1 MPDYIYLLKNR
12 LSVHQRNALEHIR
25 EAAREAGMT
34 VFLVGGAV
42 RDLTSGSPV
51 FDLDVT
57 VQGNALKLKKPLEKA
72 GGKLWGEHE
81 PTRTLFFRF
90 PVGVTVEISS
100 ARREEYPKPGK
111 PVYHWDTVLEDL
123 RRRDF
128 TANAMA
134 LSLNEHS
141 YGLLMDPL
149 NGVADIEAR
158 QLRLVS
164 NYGFIEDPSRLLRAT
179 RLVARLGWQLDER
192 TQTRFQNAK
201 EEKAIEALSPHLR
214 GYELEEIG
222 HEEDGLRVLAAM
234 EAEGWMPYLFPAWT
248 TASVDAPALEE
259 VRKLVTQLQM
269 QGVSPDISAASV
281 HFLTAKLS
289 PKDLAALKA
298 MFVRPG
304 FVEEWNH
311 LDQAAKDFSKQLSG
325 KEAATPSATWKLFTT
340 ADPQAVLWLGL
351 TTKAPAI
358 QAKYKNFF
366 TVWPEA
372 RQKIPYALFQELR
385 ITPEVP
391 GYEELIS
398 RLFLGTIDGE
408 LQTEEELRAFLE
420 PYSPPAPPPPV
431 TVRRTRGSKKSEPK
445 ARIPVEAEFDG
456 EPPEL
461 DDEEAAEEP
470 PGEADEEEDDESEPE
485 VSLPPAPKKSAKA
498 PVATIPKS
506 QAKSEAK
513 HEVKHEAKHEV
524 KSEAKHEAKQEALH
538 PAGKGHAPPKASV
551 PSAAASPA
559 AMKVPSAP
567 TLHVVTPSKL
577 DKVHVMA
584 KPAKTTAPVVGHAS
598 SHPSG
603 HGSGHG
609 HGSASAGKKPVPL
622 KAAVV
627 KSAPAKV
634 VAKPV
639 PSKPVLSKAVKKP
652 VPKPAPAARHAAKNN
667 SHAKKAA
674 VKAPVKA
681 NRKPEPVKKSQPAKK
696 SAPAKKHR

>member
-12 LSVHQRNALEHIR
+12 LSIHQQNALQHIR

-51 FDLDVT
+51 FDLDVA

-81 PTRTLFFRF
+81 PSRTLFFRF

-111 PVYHWDTVLEDL
+111 PVYHWDTILEDL

-164 NYGFIEDPSRLLRAT
+164 NYGFLEEPSRLLRAT
-179 RLVARLGWQLDER
+179 RLVARLGWELDER

-201 EEKAIEALSPHLR
+201 EENAIEALSPYHR

-234 EAEGWMPYLFPAWT
+234 EAQGWMHHLFPAWS
-248 TASVDAPALEE
+248 TASADAPGLEE
-259 VRKLVTQLQM
+259 MRKLVTQLQM

-289 PKDLAALKA
+289 AKDLAALKA

-304 FVEEWNH
+304 FVEEWDN
-311 LDQAAKDFSKQLSG
+311 LDNAAKEFNKQLSG
-325 KEAATPSATWKLFTT
+325 KEAATPSVAWKLFTT

-351 TTKAPAI
+351 TSKSPAI
-358 QAKYKNFF
+358 QAKYKSFF

-372 RQKIPYALFQELR
+372 RQKVPHALFQELR

-391 GYEELIS
+391 GYEEMIS
-398 RLFLGTIDGE
+398 GLFLGVIDGKLE
-408 LQTEEELRAFLE
+408 TDEQLRAFLE

-431 TVRRTRGSKKSEPK
+431 TVRRTRGSKKGEAK
-445 ARIPVEAEFDG
+445 AKIPVEEAEAEAGFDG
-456 EPPEL
+456 DPIEL
-461 DDEEAAEEP
+461 DDEEAIEEVEVEDEE
-470 PGEADEEEDDESEPE
+470 GEAEDSFSP
-485 VSLPPAPKKSAKA
+485 VVKKSAPAPKKTPSVSEGNGAAKA
-498 PVATIPKS
+498 QASTKPPAAAAPVNPA
-506 QAKSEAK
+506 
-513 HEVKHEAKHEV
+513 
-524 KSEAKHEAKQEALH
+524 
-538 PAGKGHAPPKASV
+538 AGK
-551 PSAAASPA
+551 AAAN
-559 AMKVPSAP
+559 P
-567 TLHVVTPSKL
+567 TLHVVAPAKPA
-577 DKVHVMA
+577 KVHVMA
-584 KPAKTTAPVVGHAS
+584 KDAKPSAPAASRPPNHA
-598 SHPSG
+598 H
-603 HGSGHG
+603 
-609 HGSASAGKKPVPL
+609 SATPAGKKALPMKATAVKAVPA
-622 KAAVV
+622 KAA
-627 KSAPAKV
+627 A
-634 VAKPV
+634 
-639 PSKPVLSKAVKKP
+639 
-652 VPKPAPAARHAAKNN
+652 PKPAPSKPAVSAKVVGRVGAKVAPAAKPAAK
-667 SHAKKAA
+667 SSIPAKKAA
-674 VKAPVKA
+674 PAKPAGKIHKKAEPAK
-681 NRKPEPVKKSQPAKK
+681 KPLPAKK
-696 SAPAKKHR
+696 SAPARKHR

>member
-12 LSVHQRNALEHIR
+12 LSIHQRNALDQIR
-25 EAAREAGMT
+25 LAAREAGMT

-57 VQGNALKLKKPLEKA
+57 VQGNALKLKKTLEKA

-81 PTRTLFFRF
+81 PSRTLFFRF

-111 PVYHWDTVLEDL
+111 PVYHWDTILEDL

-192 TQTRFQNAK
+192 TQTRFQNSK
-201 EEKAIEALSPHLR
+201 EEKAIEALSPYHR

-234 EAEGWMPYLFPAWT
+234 EAEGWMHHLFPAWT
-248 TASVDAPALEE
+248 TASADAAALEE
-259 VRKLVTQLQM
+259 MRKLVTQLQM
-269 QGVSPDISAASV
+269 QGVSPDISAVSV
-281 HFLTAKLS
+281 HYLTAKLS

-298 MFVRPG
+298 LFVRPG
-304 FVEEWNH
+304 FVEEWNN
-311 LDQAAKDFSKQLSG
+311 LDHAAKEFNKQLMG

-351 TTKAPAI
+351 TSKAPAV

-372 RQKIPYALFQELR
+372 RQKIPHALLQELR

-391 GYEELIS
+391 GYDEMIS
-398 RLFLGTIDGE
+398 RLFLGVIDGNLE
-408 LQTEEELRAFLE
+408 TEEQLRAFLE

-431 TVRRTRGSKKSEPK
+431 TVRRTRGSKKSGEK
-445 ARIPVEAEFDG
+445 TKVLVEAAFDG
-456 EPPEL
+456 DAEDALPL
-461 DDEEAAEEP
+461 DDDEAAEEP
-470 PGEADEEEDDESEPE
+470 IEDVEDEDEGEGEPP
-485 VSLPPAPKKSAKA
+485 VTLPPAAKKSAPAPKKSPAESQLNSPASKPTKPEA
-498 PVATIPKS
+498 PA
-506 QAKSEAK
+506 
-513 HEVKHEAKHEV
+513 
-524 KSEAKHEAKQEALH
+524 
-538 PAGKGHAPPKASV
+538 PKAS
-551 PSAAASPA
+551 PA
-559 AMKVPSAP
+559 VAKSAP
-567 TLHVVTPSKL
+567 IPALHVVAPAKQA
-577 DKVHVMA
+577 KVHVMA
-584 KPAKTTAPVVGHAS
+584 KQPAKPSPPPAPNRVHSSKPSPNHDHAP
-598 SHPSG
+598 SHP
-603 HGSGHG
+603 HP
-609 HGSASAGKKPVPL
+609 AGKKTLPMKPVPA
-622 KAAVV
+622 KAAVAKQV
-627 KSAPAKV
+627 PAKSLPSKSV
-634 VAKPV
+634 PAKMVHGHVAKPAAKHTV
-639 PSKPVLSKAVKKP
+639 PSKKT
-652 VPKPAPAARHAAKNN
+652 
-667 SHAKKAA
+667 A
-674 VKAPVKA
+674 VKAPVKVQK
-681 NRKPEPVKKSQPAKK
+681 RSEPAKK
-696 SAPAKKHR
+696 SHPEKKPAPAKKHK

>member
-12 LSVHQRNALEHIR
+12 LSIHQQNALQHIR

-57 VQGNALKLKKPLEKA
+57 VQGNALKLKKTLEKA

-81 PTRTLFFRF
+81 PSRTLFFRF

-111 PVYHWDTVLEDL
+111 PVYHWDTILEDL

-164 NYGFIEDPSRLLRAT
+164 NYGFLEEPSRLLRAT
-179 RLVARLGWQLDER
+179 RLAARLGWELDER

-201 EEKAIEALSPHLR
+201 EENAIEALSPYHR

-234 EAEGWMPYLFPAWT
+234 EAQGWMHHLFPAWS
-248 TASVDAPALEE
+248 TASADAPGLEE
-259 VRKLVTQLQM
+259 MRKLVTQLQM
-269 QGVSPDISAASV
+269 QGVSPDISAASM

-289 PKDLAALKA
+289 PKDLSALKA
-298 MFVRPG
+298 TFVRPG
-304 FVEEWNH
+304 FVEEWDN
-311 LDQAAKDFSKQLSG
+311 LDHAAKEFNKQLSG

-351 TTKAPAI
+351 TSKSPVI

-372 RQKIPYALFQELR
+372 RQKIPHALLQELR

-391 GYEELIS
+391 GYEAMIS
-398 RLFLGTIDGE
+398 GLFLGVIDGKLE
-408 LQTEEELRAFLE
+408 TEEQLRAFLE

-431 TVRRTRGSKKSEPK
+431 TVRRTRGSKKGAEAK
-445 ARIPVEAEFDG
+445 TKIPVEEAAFDG
-456 EPPEL
+456 EPLEL
-461 DDEEAAEEP
+461 DDEEAIEEV
-470 PGEADEEEDDESEPE
+470 EVEDEEGEPE
-485 VSLPPAPKKSAKA
+485 DTFPPVAKKSAPAPKKALSVSESGNGAAKA
-498 PVATIPKS
+498 QATPKPEAPA
-506 QAKSEAK
+506 AK
-513 HEVKHEAKHEV
+513 V
-524 KSEAKHEAKQEALH
+524 
-538 PAGKGHAPPKASV
+538 
-551 PSAAASPA
+551 SPA
-559 AMKVPSAP
+559 AGKAAPNP
-567 TLHVVTPSKL
+567 TLHVVAPSKPA
-577 DKVHVMA
+577 KVHVMA
-584 KPAKTTAPVVGHAS
+584 KAAKPTAPASVRPPNHAHS
-598 SHPSG
+598 PVP
-603 HGSGHG
+603 
-609 HGSASAGKKPVPL
+609 AGKKALPI
-622 KAAVV
+622 KAAAV
-627 KSAPAKV
+627 KPAPAKAAT
-634 VAKPV
+634 AKPV
-639 PSKPVLSKAVKKP
+639 PSKVVRRAPV
-652 VPKPAPAARHAAKNN
+652 KPAPAAKPAAK
-667 SHAKKAA
+667 STTHAKKAA
-674 VKAPVKA
+674 PPKSPAKAHK
-681 NRKPEPVKKSQPAKK
+681 NHEPAKKSPPAKK

>member
-12 LSVHQRNALEHIR
+12 LSLHQRNALEHIR

-72 GGKLWGEHE
+72 GGRLWGEHE

-179 RLVARLGWQLDER
+179 RLAARLGWQLDER

-234 EAEGWMPYLFPAWT
+234 EAEGWMPYLFPTWT
-248 TASVDAPALEE
+248 TASADAPALEE
-259 VRKLVTQLQM
+259 MRKLVTQLQM

-289 PKDLAALKA
+289 AKDLTALKA

-311 LDQAAKDFSKQLSG
+311 LDHAAKEFNKQLSG
-325 KEAATPSATWKLFTT
+325 KDAATPSATWKLFTT

-351 TTKAPAI
+351 TSKAPAI

-391 GYEELIS
+391 GYDELIS

-408 LQTEEELRAFLE
+408 LQTEEQLRAFLE

-431 TVRRTRGSKKSEPK
+431 TVRRTRGSKKSEAK

-461 DDEEAAEEP
+461 DDEDAAEEP
-470 PGEADEEEDDESEPE
+470 LAEADEEEDEAEGE
-485 VSLPPAPKKSAKA
+485 VILPPAPKKTAKA
-498 PVATIPKS
+498 PVATIPR
-506 QAKSEAK
+506 SEAK
-513 HEVKHEAKHEV
+513 LEAKLEV
-524 KSEAKHEAKQEALH
+524 S
-538 PAGKGHAPPKASV
+538 KGHAPPKANAL
-551 PSAAASPA
+551 SATASPA
-559 AMKVPSAP
+559 GVKAASSS
-567 TLHVVTPSKL
+567 TLHVVAPSKL

-584 KPAKTTAPVVGHAS
+584 KPAKVTAPVPGHAIA
-598 SHPSG
+598 
-603 HGSGHG
+603 HG
-609 HGSASAGKKPVPL
+609 HAHGTAPAGKKAVPV

-627 KSAPAKV
+627 KPPSAKAA
-634 VAKPV
+634 AKPV
-639 PSKPVLSKAVKKP
+639 PSKPALSKTVKKP
-652 VPKPAPAARHAAKNN
+652 APKLAPAARHAAKNS
-667 SHAKKAA
+667 SHAKKPAA
-674 VKAPVKA
+674 KAPVKPH
-681 NRKPEPVKKSQPAKK
+681 RKPEPLKKSQPAKK
-696 SAPAKKHR
+696 SPPAKKHR

>member
-12 LSVHQRNALEHIR
+12 LSIHQQNALQHIR

-57 VQGNALKLKKPLEKA
+57 VQGNALKLKKALEKA

-81 PTRTLFFRF
+81 PSRTLFFRF

-111 PVYHWDTVLEDL
+111 PVYHWDTILEDL

-164 NYGFIEDPSRLLRAT
+164 NYGFLEEPSRLLRAT
-179 RLVARLGWQLDER
+179 RLVARLGWELDER

-201 EEKAIEALSPHLR
+201 DEKAIEALSPYHR

-234 EAEGWMPYLFPAWT
+234 EAQGWMHHLFPAWS
-248 TASVDAPALEE
+248 TASADAPGLEE
-259 VRKLVTQLQM
+259 MRKLVTQLQM

-289 PKDLAALKA
+289 PKDLSALKTT
-298 MFVRPG
+298 FVRPG
-304 FVEEWNH
+304 FVEEWDN
-311 LDQAAKDFSKQLSG
+311 LDHAAKEFNKQLSG

-351 TTKAPAI
+351 TSKSPAI

-372 RQKIPYALFQELR
+372 RQKVPHALFQELR

-391 GYEELIS
+391 GYHEMIS
-398 RLFLGTIDGE
+398 GLFLGVIDGKLE
-408 LQTEEELRAFLE
+408 TEEQLRAFLE

-431 TVRRTRGSKKSEPK
+431 TVRRTRGSKKAGEAK
-445 ARIPVEAEFDG
+445 AKIPVEEPGFDG
-456 EPPEL
+456 EPLEL
-461 DDEEAAEEP
+461 DDEEAIEEV
-470 PGEADEEEDDESEPE
+470 EDDEGEPE
-485 VSLPPAPKKSAKA
+485 ESLQPVAKKSAPASKKA
-498 PVATIPKS
+498 LPVTEPANGAKA
-506 QAKSEAK
+506 QAVGKPEPPAAK
-513 HEVKHEAKHEV
+513 
-524 KSEAKHEAKQEALH
+524 
-538 PAGKGHAPPKASV
+538 G
-551 PSAAASPA
+551 SPA
-559 AMKVPSAP
+559 AAKAAPSP
-567 TLHVVTPSKL
+567 TLHVVAPSKSA
-577 DKVHVMA
+577 KVHVMA
-584 KPAKTTAPVVGHAS
+584 KAEKPAAAQAPSRPSSHAHSPLPAAKKALPMKASAVKAVPAKA
-598 SHPSG
+598 
-603 HGSGHG
+603 
-609 HGSASAGKKPVPL
+609 AG
-622 KAAVV
+622 
-627 KSAPAKV
+627 
-634 VAKPV
+634 AKPV
-639 PSKPVLSKAVKKP
+639 PPKVVRRVPAKPAPVVKPAAKNSTQAK
-652 VPKPAPAARHAAKNN
+652 KPAPAKSPGKAHKKPEP
-667 SHAKKAA
+667 AKKAL
-674 VKAPVKA
+674 PV
-681 NRKPEPVKKSQPAKK
+681 KK

>member
-12 LSVHQRNALEHIR
+12 LSIHQQNTLELIR
-25 EAAREAGMT
+25 AAAREAGMT

-51 FDLDVT
+51 SDLDVT

-81 PTRTLFFRF
+81 PSRTLFFRF

-111 PVYHWDTVLEDL
+111 PVYHWDTILEDL

-164 NYGFIEDPSRLLRAT
+164 NYGFIEEPSRLLRAT
-179 RLVARLGWQLDER
+179 RLIARLGWELDER
-192 TQTRFQNAK
+192 TKTRFHNAK
-201 EEKAIEALSPHLR
+201 EEKAIEALSTYHR

-234 EAEGWMPYLFPAWT
+234 EAEGWMHALFAPWG
-248 TASVDAPALEE
+248 TASADQTALEE
-259 VRKLVTQLQM
+259 MRKLVTQLQM
-269 QGVSPDISAASV
+269 QGVSPDISAASM

-304 FVEEWNH
+304 FVEEWNN
-311 LDQAAKDFSKQLSG
+311 LDNAAKEFNKQLNG
-325 KEAATPSATWKLFTT
+325 KEAATPSATWKLFTS

-351 TTKAPAI
+351 TSKVPAV

-372 RQKIPYALFQELR
+372 RQKVPHALLQELR

-391 GYEELIS
+391 GYDEMIS
-398 RLFLGTIDGE
+398 GLFLGVIDGKLE
-408 LQTEEELRAFLE
+408 SEEQLRAFLE

-431 TVRRTRGSKKSEPK
+431 TIRRSRGSKKSGEAK
-445 ARIPVEAEFDG
+445 GKIPVEAAEAAFEGD
-456 EPPEL
+456 PLEL
-461 DDEEAAEEP
+461 DDEELVEE
-470 PGEADEEEDDESEPE
+470 AEDDEETEPT
-485 VSLPPAPKKSAKA
+485 VSLPPPPKKIVVAARKA
-498 PVATIPKS
+498 PAENEPPVVAKPENPP
-506 QAKSEAK
+506 AK
-513 HEVKHEAKHEV
+513 V
-524 KSEAKHEAKQEALH
+524 
-538 PAGKGHAPPKASV
+538 
-551 PSAAASPA
+551 SPA
-559 AMKVPSAP
+559 VSKTPPA
-567 TLHVVTPSKL
+567 LHVVAPAKPA
-577 DKVHVMA
+577 KVHVMA
-584 KPAKTTAPVVGHAS
+584 KPVKPVVG
-598 SHPSG
+598 
-603 HGSGHG
+603 
-609 HGSASAGKKPVPL
+609 
-622 KAAVV
+622 
-627 KSAPAKV
+627 KV
-634 VAKPV
+634 A
-639 PSKPVLSKAVKKP
+639 
-652 VPKPAPAARHAAKNN
+652 PAPAASKKALPLKAVTAKAVPAKPAAK
-667 SHAKKAA
+667 A
-674 VKAPVKA
+674 VKAVPAKGVK
-681 NRKPEPVKKSQPAKK
+681 RPTVKVPPKPAAKKTEAAKPAAKAHKKSEPAKK
-696 SAPAKKHR
+696 SPQAKKSVPARKHR

>member
-12 LSVHQRNALEHIR
+12 LSIHQQNALQRIR

-81 PTRTLFFRF
+81 PSRTLFFRF

-111 PVYHWDTVLEDL
+111 PVYHWDTILEDL

-164 NYGFIEDPSRLLRAT
+164 NYGFLEEPSRLLRAT
-179 RLVARLGWQLDER
+179 RLVARLGWELDER

-201 EEKAIEALSPHLR
+201 EEKAIEALSPYHR

-234 EAEGWMPYLFPAWT
+234 EAQGWMHHLFPAWT
-248 TASVDAPALEE
+248 TASADAPGLEE
-259 VRKLVTQLQM
+259 MRKLVTQLQM
-269 QGVSPDISAASV
+269 QGVSPDISATSV
-281 HFLTAKLS
+281 HYLTAKLS
-289 PKDLAALKA
+289 AKDLAALKA
-298 MFVRPG
+298 TFVRPG
-304 FVEEWNH
+304 YVAEWDN
-311 LDQAAKDFSKQLSG
+311 LDNAAKEFNKQLSG
-325 KEAATPSATWKLFTT
+325 KEAVTPSATWKLFTT

-351 TTKAPAI
+351 TSKSPAI

-372 RQKIPYALFQELR
+372 RQKIPHALLQELR

-391 GYEELIS
+391 GYEAMIS
-398 RLFLGTIDGE
+398 GLFLGVIDGKLE
-408 LQTEEELRAFLE
+408 TEEQLRAFLE

-431 TVRRTRGSKKSEPK
+431 TVRRTRGSKKGGEAK
-445 ARIPVEAEFDG
+445 TKIPVEDAAFDG
-456 EPPEL
+456 EPLEL
-461 DDEEAAEEP
+461 DDDEAIEEVEVE
-470 PGEADEEEDDESEPE
+470 DEEGEPE
-485 VSLPPAPKKSAKA
+485 DAVPPVAKKSAPAPKKALSVSESGNGAVKAQATHKPEAPAAKVS
-498 PVATIPKS
+498 PVA
-506 QAKSEAK
+506 
-513 HEVKHEAKHEV
+513 
-524 KSEAKHEAKQEALH
+524 
-538 PAGKGHAPPKASV
+538 GKAAPN
-551 PSAAASPA
+551 
-559 AMKVPSAP
+559 P
-567 TLHVVTPSKL
+567 TLHVVAPSKPA
-577 DKVHVMA
+577 KVHVMA
-584 KPAKTTAPVVGHAS
+584 KAAKPTAPASVRPPNHAHS
-598 SHPSG
+598 PVP
-603 HGSGHG
+603 
-609 HGSASAGKKPVPL
+609 AGKKALPI
-622 KAAVV
+622 KAAAV
-627 KSAPAKV
+627 KPAPAKAAT
-634 VAKPV
+634 AKPV
-639 PSKPVLSKAVKKP
+639 PSKVIRRAPVKP
-652 VPKPAPAARHAAKNN
+652 TPAAKPAAKVTT
-667 SHAKKAA
+667 HAKKAA
-674 VKAPVKA
+674 PPKSPAKAHK
-681 NRKPEPVKKSQPAKK
+681 NHEPAKKSLPAKK
-696 SAPAKKHR
+696 SAPARKHR

>member
-12 LSVHQRNALEHIR
+12 LSIHQRNALDHIR
-25 EAAREAGMT
+25 LAAREAGMT

-57 VQGNALKLKKPLEKA
+57 VQGNALKLKKTLEKA

-111 PVYHWDTVLEDL
+111 PVYHWDTILEDL

-158 QLRLVS
+158 QLRLVN
-164 NYGFIEDPSRLLRAT
+164 NYGFIEDPARLLRAT

-201 EEKAIEALSPHLR
+201 EEKAIEALSAYHR

-234 EAEGWMPYLFPAWT
+234 EAEGWMHYLFPAWT
-248 TASVDAPALEE
+248 TASADAAALEE
-259 VRKLVTQLQM
+259 MRKLVTQLQM
-269 QGVSPDISAASV
+269 QGVSPDISAVSM
-281 HFLTAKLS
+281 HYLTAKLS
-289 PKDLAALKA
+289 ARDLASLKA

-304 FVEEWNH
+304 FVEEWNN
-311 LDQAAKDFSKQLSG
+311 LDHAAKEFNKQLMG
-325 KEAATPSATWKLFTT
+325 KEAATPSATWKLFTS

-351 TTKAPAI
+351 TSKSPAV
-358 QAKYKNFF
+358 QVKYKNFF

-372 RQKIPYALFQELR
+372 RQKIPHVLLQELR

-391 GYEELIS
+391 GYDEMIS
-398 RLFLGTIDGE
+398 RLFLGVIDGDLE
-408 LQTEEELRAFLE
+408 TEEQLRAFLE

-431 TVRRTRGSKKSEPK
+431 TVRRTRGSKKGEK
-445 ARIPVEAEFDG
+445 TKVLVEAAFDG
-456 EPPEL
+456 DADDVLPL
-461 DDEEAAEEP
+461 DEEEVAEEP
-470 PGEADEEEDDESEPE
+470 IEDAEDEDEGESEPA
-485 VSLPPAPKKSAKA
+485 VSLPPAAKKATPAPRKSAAESPAISPVVKQA
-498 PVATIPKS
+498 PATKPEAASSKVNPVA
-506 QAKSEAK
+506 AKA
-513 HEVKHEAKHEV
+513 
-524 KSEAKHEAKQEALH
+524 
-538 PAGKGHAPPKASV
+538 AP
-551 PSAAASPA
+551 SPA
-559 AMKVPSAP
+559 
-567 TLHVVTPSKL
+567 LHVVAPVKQA
-577 DKVHVMA
+577 KVHVMA
-584 KPAKTTAPVVGHAS
+584 KQPA
-598 SHPSG
+598 
-603 HGSGHG
+603 
-609 HGSASAGKKPVPL
+609 
-622 KAAVV
+622 
-627 KSAPAKV
+627 
-634 VAKPV
+634 
-639 PSKPVLSKAVKKP
+639 
-652 VPKPAPAARHAAKNN
+652 KPAPAANRGQTSKPSPHHAHSHPHPPAGKKSLPIKPAPAKAAVTKQVAGPSKPAPAKMIRGPVAKPAAKR
-667 SHAKKAA
+667 SVPAKKLA
-674 VKAPVKA
+674 VKAPIKVHK
-681 NRKPEPVKKSQPAKK
+681 KTEPVKKSHPAKK
-696 SAPAKKHR
+696 PAPARKHK

>member
-12 LSVHQRNALEHIR
+12 LSIHQRNALDQIR
-25 EAAREAGMT
+25 LAAREAGMT

-57 VQGNALKLKKPLEKA
+57 VQGNALKLKKTLEKA

-81 PTRTLFFRF
+81 PSRTLFFRF

-111 PVYHWDTVLEDL
+111 PVYHWDTILEDL

-164 NYGFIEDPSRLLRAT
+164 NYGFIEDPARLLRAT

-192 TQTRFQNAK
+192 TQTRFQTSK
-201 EEKAIEALSPHLR
+201 EEKAIEALSPYHR

-234 EAEGWMPYLFPAWT
+234 EAEGWMHYLFPAWT
-248 TASVDAPALEE
+248 TASADAAALEE
-259 VRKLVTQLQM
+259 MRKLVTQLQM
-269 QGVSPDISAASV
+269 QGVNPDISAASV
-281 HFLTAKLS
+281 HYLTAKLS
-289 PKDLAALKA
+289 AKDLASLKA

-304 FVEEWNH
+304 FVEEWNN
-311 LDQAAKDFSKQLSG
+311 LDHAAKEFNKQLMG
-325 KEAATPSATWKLFTT
+325 KEAATPSATWKLFTS

-351 TTKAPAI
+351 TSKSPAV

-372 RQKIPYALFQELR
+372 RQKIPHALLQELR

-391 GYEELIS
+391 GYQEMLS
-398 RLFLGTIDGE
+398 RLFLGVIDGNLE
-408 LQTEEELRAFLE
+408 TEEQLRAFLE

-431 TVRRTRGSKKSEPK
+431 TVRRTRGSKKSAEKTKIPLEAAFDPDAADAADSLEPDEEE
-445 ARIPVEAEFDG
+445 AVEEAIEDVEDEDEGDG
-456 EPPEL
+456 EPPVNL
-461 DDEEAAEEP
+461 P
-470 PGEADEEEDDESEPE
+470 PPTKKSHPAPRKSLPESEP
-485 VSLPPAPKKSAKA
+485 SPQGGRQSAGTK
-498 PVATIPKS
+498 PENHSSK
-506 QAKSEAK
+506 
-513 HEVKHEAKHEV
+513 
-524 KSEAKHEAKQEALH
+524 
-538 PAGKGHAPPKASV
+538 
-551 PSAAASPA
+551 ASPA
-559 AMKVPSAP
+559 AAKAAPSPA
-567 TLHVVTPSKL
+567 LHVVAPAKQA
-577 DKVHVMA
+577 KVHVMA
-584 KPAKTTAPVVGHAS
+584 KPAKASPPPPPPPPPDRAS
-598 SHPSG
+598 SHPSKP
-603 HGSGHG
+603 
-609 HGSASAGKKPVPL
+609 ASHHPPSHPVATAGKKALPMKAVPA
-622 KAAVV
+622 KAA
-627 KSAPAKV
+627 
-634 VAKPV
+634 AKPV
-639 PSKPVLSKAVKKP
+639 PSKLVPAKVVHRPAAKPAVKSSAQGK
-652 VPKPAPAARHAAKNN
+652 KTAAKAPAKAHKKAEP
-667 SHAKKAA
+667 AKKSH
-674 VKAPVKA
+674 
-681 NRKPEPVKKSQPAKK
+681 PVKKS
-696 SAPAKKHR
+696 APSRKHR

>member
-12 LSVHQRNALEHIR
+12 LSIHQQNALQHIR

-34 VFLVGGAV
+34 VFLAGGAV

-57 VQGNALKLKKPLEKA
+57 VQGNALKLKKTLEKA

-81 PTRTLFFRF
+81 PSRTLFFRF

-111 PVYHWDTVLEDL
+111 PVYHWDTILEDL

-164 NYGFIEDPSRLLRAT
+164 NYGFLEEPSRLLRAT
-179 RLVARLGWQLDER
+179 RLAARLGWELDER

-201 EEKAIEALSPHLR
+201 EENAIEALSPYHR

-234 EAEGWMPYLFPAWT
+234 EAQGWMHHLFPAWS
-248 TASVDAPALEE
+248 TASADAPGLEE
-259 VRKLVTQLQM
+259 MRKLVTQLQM
-269 QGVSPDISAASV
+269 QGVSPDISAASM

-289 PKDLAALKA
+289 PKDLSALKA

-304 FVEEWNH
+304 FVEEWDS
-311 LDQAAKDFSKQLSG
+311 LDHAAKEFNKQLSG

-351 TTKAPAI
+351 TSKSPVI

-372 RQKIPYALFQELR
+372 RQKIPHALLQELR

-391 GYEELIS
+391 GYEEMIS
-398 RLFLGTIDGE
+398 GLFLGVIDGKLE
-408 LQTEEELRAFLE
+408 TEEQLRAFLE

-431 TVRRTRGSKKSEPK
+431 TVRRTRGSKKGAEAK
-445 ARIPVEAEFDG
+445 TKIAVEEAAFDG
-456 EPPEL
+456 EPLEL
-461 DDEEAAEEP
+461 DDEDAIEEV
-470 PGEADEEEDDESEPE
+470 EVEDEEGEPE
-485 VSLPPAPKKSAKA
+485 DTFPPIAKKSAPAPKKALSVSESGNGAAKA
-498 PVATIPKS
+498 QATPKPEAPA
-506 QAKSEAK
+506 AK
-513 HEVKHEAKHEV
+513 V
-524 KSEAKHEAKQEALH
+524 
-538 PAGKGHAPPKASV
+538 
-551 PSAAASPA
+551 SPA
-559 AMKVPSAP
+559 AGKAAPTP
-567 TLHVVTPSKL
+567 TLHVVAPGKPA
-577 DKVHVMA
+577 KVHVMA
-584 KPAKTTAPVVGHAS
+584 KAAKPTAPASVRPPNHAHS
-598 SHPSG
+598 P
-603 HGSGHG
+603 
-609 HGSASAGKKPVPL
+609 APAGKKALPI
-622 KAAVV
+622 KAAAV
-627 KSAPAKV
+627 KPAPAKAAP
-634 VAKPV
+634 AKPV
-639 PSKPVLSKAVKKP
+639 PSKVVRRAPV
-652 VPKPAPAARHAAKNN
+652 KPAPAAKPAAKNTT
-667 SHAKKAA
+667 HAKKAA
-674 VKAPVKA
+674 PPKSPAKAHK
-681 NRKPEPVKKSQPAKK
+681 NHEPTKKSLPAKK
-696 SAPAKKHR
+696 SAPLKKHR

>member
-12 LSVHQRNALEHIR
+12 LSIHQRNALEHIR
-25 EAAREAGMT
+25 AAAREAGMT

-81 PTRTLFFRF
+81 PSRTLFFRF

-111 PVYHWDTVLEDL
+111 PIYHWDTILEDL

-164 NYGFIEDPSRLLRAT
+164 NYGFIEEPSRLLRAT
-179 RLVARLGWQLDER
+179 RLVARLGWELDER
-192 TQTRFQNAK
+192 TRTRFQNAK
-201 EEKAIEALSPHLR
+201 EENAIAALSPYHR

-234 EAEGWMPYLFPAWT
+234 EAEGWMQHLFPSWT
-248 TASVDAPALEE
+248 TASADATALED

-289 PKDLAALKA
+289 PKDLATLKA

-304 FVEEWNH
+304 FVEEWNN
-311 LDQAAKDFSKQLSG
+311 LDNAAKEFNKQLSA
-325 KEAATPSATWKLFTT
+325 KEAAAPSATWKLFTT
-340 ADPQAVLWLGL
+340 ADPQAVLWLGF
-351 TTKAPAI
+351 TSKSPAI

-372 RQKIPYALFQELR
+372 RQKIPHALFQELR

-391 GYEELIS
+391 GYDEMIS
-398 RLFLGTIDGE
+398 GLFLGTIDGKLE
-408 LQTEEELRAFLE
+408 TEEQLRAFLE

-431 TVRRTRGSKKSEPK
+431 TVRRTRASKKTSEAKIK
-445 ARIPVEAEFDG
+445 APEEAVFEGD
-456 EPPEL
+456 PLDL
-461 DDEEAAEEP
+461 DDEQEAAEEP
-470 PGEADEEEDDESEPE
+470 DEEDDSGPPI
-485 VSLPPAPKKSAKA
+485 SLPP
-498 PVATIPKS
+498 V
-506 QAKSEAK
+506 
-513 HEVKHEAKHEV
+513 
-524 KSEAKHEAKQEALH
+524 
-538 PAGKGHAPPKASV
+538 
-551 PSAAASPA
+551 
-559 AMKVPSAP
+559 
-567 TLHVVTPSKL
+567 
-577 DKVHVMA
+577 
-584 KPAKTTAPVVGHAS
+584 
-598 SHPSG
+598 
-603 HGSGHG
+603 
-609 HGSASAGKKPVPL
+609 
-622 KAAVV
+622 
-627 KSAPAKV
+627 
-634 VAKPV
+634 
-639 PSKPVLSKAVKKP
+639 
-652 VPKPAPAARHAAKNN
+652 
-667 SHAKKAA
+667 
-674 VKAPVKA
+674 
-681 NRKPEPVKKSQPAKK
+681 AKK
-696 SAPAKKHR
+696 SAPLARKGLPEHEATHAVRDGGAKAHVAPRPEAPAKASAAAEKVAPNPVLHVVPPTKPAKVHVMPKPAKAAPHPPAPIHAPAARKGVPVKAVAAKAAPAKSAAAKAAPAKGTAARALPSKMIPAKPARGAPAKPLHAAKPVLRHGAPQKKAAAKAPVKLHKKSEPAKKVQAAKKSVPARKHR

>member
-12 LSVHQRNALEHIR
+12 LSIHQQNALQHIR

-81 PTRTLFFRF
+81 PSRTLFFRF

-111 PVYHWDTVLEDL
+111 PVYHWDTILEDL

-164 NYGFIEDPSRLLRAT
+164 NYGFLEEPSRLLRAT
-179 RLVARLGWQLDER
+179 RLVARLGWELDER

-201 EEKAIEALSPHLR
+201 EEKAIEALSPYHR

-222 HEEDGLRVLAAM
+222 HEEDGLKVLAAM
-234 EAEGWMPYLFPAWT
+234 EAEGWMHHLFPAWT
-248 TASVDAPALEE
+248 TASADAAGLEE
-259 VRKLVTQLQM
+259 MRKLVTQLQM
-269 QGVSPDISAASV
+269 QGVSPDISATSV
-281 HFLTAKLS
+281 HYLTAKLS
-289 PKDLAALKA
+289 AKDLAALKA
-298 MFVRPG
+298 TFVRPG
-304 FVEEWNH
+304 FVAEWDN
-311 LDQAAKDFSKQLSG
+311 LDHAAKEFNKQLSG

-351 TTKAPAI
+351 TSKSPAI

-372 RQKIPYALFQELR
+372 RQKIPHALLQELR

-391 GYEELIS
+391 GYDEMIS
-398 RLFLGTIDGE
+398 GLFLGVIDGKLE
-408 LQTEEELRAFLE
+408 TDEQLRAFLE

-431 TVRRTRGSKKSEPK
+431 TVRRTRGSKKSGEAK
-445 ARIPVEAEFDG
+445 AKIPVEEVAEEAGEEVAFDG
-456 EPPEL
+456 EPLEL
-461 DDEEAAEEP
+461 DEEGIEEI
-470 PGEADEEEDDESEPE
+470 DEEEEGEPE
-485 VSLPPAPKKSAKA
+485 DISAGSEEEPRRLPKNPTRK
-498 PVATIPKS
+498 VN
-506 QAKSEAK
+506 QAMREGRA
-513 HEVKHEAKHEV
+513 
-524 KSEAKHEAKQEALH
+524 
-538 PAGKGHAPPKASV
+538 HANHKPE
-551 PSAAASPA
+551 AAAAKVTPA
-559 AMKVPSAP
+559 AAKTAPNP
-567 TLHVVTPSKL
+567 TLHVVAPAKQA
-577 DKVHVMA
+577 KVHVMPKA
-584 KPAKTTAPVVGHAS
+584 DKQTAPAPSRPS
-598 SHPSG
+598 SHAHSP
-603 HGSGHG
+603 
-609 HGSASAGKKPVPL
+609 APVPPKNRCPQKRL
-622 KAAVV
+622 RLSRRTPKWRLPRRLRP
-627 KSAPAKV
+627 SRSHPRPFAP
-634 VAKPV
+634 
-639 PSKPVLSKAVKKP
+639 L
-652 VPKPAPAARHAAKNN
+652 R
-667 SHAKKAA
+667 
-674 VKAPVKA
+674 
-681 NRKPEPVKKSQPAKK
+681 
-696 SAPAKKHR
+696 

>member
-12 LSVHQRNALEHIR
+12 LSIHQRNALEQIR
-25 EAAREAGMT
+25 LAAREAGMT

-57 VQGNALKLKKPLEKA
+57 VQGNALKLKKTLEKA

-81 PTRTLFFRF
+81 PSRTLFFRF

-111 PVYHWDTVLEDL
+111 PVYHWDTILEDL

-192 TQTRFQNAK
+192 TQTRFQNSK
-201 EEKAIEALSPHLR
+201 DEKAIEALSPYHR

-234 EAEGWMPYLFPAWT
+234 EAEGWMHSLFPAWT
-248 TASVDAPALEE
+248 TASADATALEE
-259 VRKLVTQLQM
+259 MRKLVTQLQM
-269 QGVSPDISAASV
+269 QGVSPDISAVSV
-281 HFLTAKLS
+281 HYLTAKLS
-289 PKDLAALKA
+289 AKDLAALKA
-298 MFVRPG
+298 LFIRPG
-304 FVEEWNH
+304 FVEEWNN
-311 LDQAAKDFSKQLSG
+311 LDNAAKEFNKQLMG

-351 TTKAPAI
+351 TSKTPAV

-372 RQKIPYALFQELR
+372 RQKIPHALLQELR

-391 GYEELIS
+391 GYDEMIS
-398 RLFLGTIDGE
+398 RLFLGVIDGNLE
-408 LQTEEELRAFLE
+408 TEEQLRAFLE

-431 TVRRTRGSKKSEPK
+431 TVRRTRGSKKSGEK
-445 ARIPVEAEFDG
+445 AKVVVEAAFDG
-456 EPPEL
+456 DADADDALQL
-461 DDEEAAEEP
+461 DDDEAAEEP
-470 PGEADEEEDDESEPE
+470 IEDIEDEDDGEPP
-485 VSLPPAPKKSAKA
+485 VSLPPAAKKSA
-498 PVATIPKS
+498 P
-506 QAKSEAK
+506 
-513 HEVKHEAKHEV
+513 
-524 KSEAKHEAKQEALH
+524 AL
-538 PAGKGHAPPKASV
+538 KKASV
-551 PSAAASPA
+551 EIQPSPSAGKLSPGAKPEAHSSKASPA
-559 AMKVPSAP
+559 AAKAAP
-567 TLHVVTPSKL
+567 GPALHVVAPAKQA
-577 DKVHVMA
+577 KVHVMA
-584 KPAKTTAPVVGHAS
+584 KQPAKPAPPPAPNRAQASKPSPHHAPGHAQPAAKKALPMKAVPPKAAAKQVPAKS
-598 SHPSG
+598 VP
-603 HGSGHG
+603 
-609 HGSASAGKKPVPL
+609 AKPV
-622 KAAVV
+622 
-627 KSAPAKV
+627 PAKV
-634 VAKPV
+634 VRGPVAKPAVVAKPAAKHSV
-639 PSKPVLSKAVKKP
+639 PSKKT
-652 VPKPAPAARHAAKNN
+652 
-667 SHAKKAA
+667 A
-674 VKAPVKA
+674 VKAPVKVQK
-681 NRKPEPVKKSQPAKK
+681 KPEPAKK
-696 SAPAKKHR
+696 SHPAKKPLPVKKHR